1 MSVKEDDY
9 EQIQKFNWY
18 PTIIGVV
25 CMIVLYAMKQANA
38 KYLPKAPLPVEVG
51 IS

>member
-1 MSVKEDDY
+1 MSVKEDYY